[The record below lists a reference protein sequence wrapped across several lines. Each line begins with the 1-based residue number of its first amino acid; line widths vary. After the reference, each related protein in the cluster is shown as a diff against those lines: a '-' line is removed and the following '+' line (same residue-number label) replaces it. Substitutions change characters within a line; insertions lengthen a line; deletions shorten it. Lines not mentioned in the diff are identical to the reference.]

1 MFGPSFSEAQCFVN
15 SEGAVWE
22 LIRRTEAHREYKQRY
37 SLRSGEEGWVSV
49 RQPLPTGSDGGD
61 GEPQLIGLD
70 CEMGQTTGA
79 PRTQSLSSFWQH
91 VTRPDALIGSLHASI
106 SLTT

>member
-61 GEPQLIGLD
+61 AEPQLVGLD

-106 SLTT
+106 SLPT

>member
-79 PRTQSLSSFWQH
+79 PRSESLLPIFLC
-91 VTRPDALIGSLHASI
+91 VT
-106 SLTT
+106 

>member
-1 MFGPSFSEAQCFVN
+1 MSQALFSCFAFAAISLSEAQWFVN

-22 LIRRTEAHREYKQRY
+22 LIRRTEAHHEYKHRY
-37 SLRSGEEGWVSV
+37 SLRSGEEGWVSL

-61 GEPQLIGLD
+61 AEPQLVGLD

-79 PRTQSLSSFWQH
+79 PN
-91 VTRPDALIGSLHASI
+91 PIALALLAAFDKA
-106 SLTT
+106 